1 MINGQD
7 IDKPYEDEPKV
18 PIVKR
23 LSMMLFLQNITFD
36 KVHAAINDPDMD
48 SEIDDGAV
56 ENEND
61 NEAVDDE

>member
-1 MINGQD
+1 
-7 IDKPYEDEPKV
+7 
-18 PIVKR
+18 
-23 LSMMLFLQNITFD
+23 MLFLQNITFD